1 MKPNSSI
8 TRWAGLVLLVLLAGC
23 QSTQADPNAG
33 AAAVNRALEGKAVWE
48 EKCRTVAGEKI
59 YRKVENVEGLLLM
72 KVRPD
77 RGDRELADRNWPG
90 AAFARESSTNSYIS
104 TFLGYEY
111 GGSVLGGGFEPV
123 RPDYRGFINPERKLG
138 GLPGY
143 RWIEVI
149 DTKDGQRY
157 RYTTLREEPW
167 KTDSSYSNSYVRW
180 SVGRV
185 VSPSPMPPRYGVTY
199 EDHVIPEDSYL
210 GIAGST
216 IKVID
221 LQTNEVLG
229 EMTRYA
235 RSPGA
240 PSRVSPSP
248 WLTAYRCPDHAL
260 DTGSA
265 TRKFVDQVLIPAK
278 EK

>member
-1 MKPNSSI
+1 MKPNHSI
-8 TRWAGLVLLVLLAGC
+8 TRWAGIVLLTLLAGC

-33 AAAVNRALEGKAVWE
+33 EAAVNHALAGKAVWE

-72 KVRPD
+72 KVRPE
-77 RGDRELADRNWPG
+77 RGGPELADRMWPG
-90 AAFARESSTNSYIS
+90 AAFAREYSVSGFIS

-111 GGSVLGGGFEPV
+111 GSSTLDGTPTPV
-123 RPDYRGFINPERKLG
+123 RPDYRGFISPERKPG

-143 RWIEVI
+143 RWVEVI
-149 DTKDGQRY
+149 DAKDGQRY

-167 KTDSSYSNSYVRW
+167 KTDSSYSKSYVRW
-180 SVGRV
+180 SVDRTP
-185 VSPSPMPPRYGVTY
+185 SPSATPPRYGVTY
-199 EDHVIPEDSYL
+199 EDHVIPEDRYL
-210 GIAGST
+210 GIASST

-221 LQTNEVLG
+221 LQTQDVLG

-235 RSPGA
+235 WSPGA
-240 PSRVSPSP
+240 PSRVNPSP
-248 WLTAYRCPDHAL
+248 WLTAYRCPDHAR